1 MEPTTGYPEIGDQR
15 VAQSVLGEGPIDV
28 ISTFGFWGSFDVEW
42 EEPGR
47 RPFYE
52 QIASYARIISV
63 MQPGRAG

>member
-1 MEPTTGYPEIGDQR
+1 MEPTTGYAEIGDQR
-15 VAQSVLGEGPIDV
+15 VAQSVLGEGPIEV
-28 ISTFGFWGSFDVEW
+28 ISTFGFCGSFDVEW

-52 QIASYARIISV
+52 QIASYARVISV

>member
-1 MEPTTGYPEIGDQR
+1 MEPTTGYAEIGDQR

-28 ISTFGFWGSFDVEW
+28 ISTFGLWGSFDAEW

>member
-1 MEPTTGYPEIGDQR
+1 MEPTTGYASIGDQR
-15 VAQSVLGEGPIDV
+15 LAYSVLGGGPIDV
-28 ISTFGFWGSFDVEW
+28 IFTMGFWRSFDVEW

-52 QIASYARIISV
+52 QIASYARVISV